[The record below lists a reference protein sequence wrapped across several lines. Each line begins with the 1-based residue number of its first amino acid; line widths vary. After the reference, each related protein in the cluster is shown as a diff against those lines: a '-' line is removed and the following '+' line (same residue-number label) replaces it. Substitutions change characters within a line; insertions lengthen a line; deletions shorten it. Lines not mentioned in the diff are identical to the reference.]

1 MLLGVMRAQVEVRQ
15 PPSCKPYLLYF
26 AGARMAEQHT
36 SVRDALQAAHRVPI
50 PSSTDSQAEGRK
62 PVPDAIARFR
72 VLPPVRGPDHSEGPL
87 KIRVC
92 VRKVC
97 PGGGV

>member
-1 MLLGVMRAQVEVRQ
+1 MRGSFGLGASFSSALFVEALFWGCFLMACVSVAVRIELLVLSGLMCMVI
-15 PPSCKPYLLYF
+15 
-26 AGARMAEQHT
+26 G
-36 SVRDALQAAHRVPI
+36 
-50 PSSTDSQAEGRK
+50 G
-62 PVPDAIARFR
+62 R